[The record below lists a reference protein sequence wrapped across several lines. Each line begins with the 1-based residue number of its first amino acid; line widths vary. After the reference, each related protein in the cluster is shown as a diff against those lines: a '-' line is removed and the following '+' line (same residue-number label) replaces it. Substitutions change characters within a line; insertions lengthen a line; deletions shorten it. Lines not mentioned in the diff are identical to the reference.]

1 MKRFLLV
8 IVVLMVML
16 SLQVS
21 AQFNAAF
28 NPYKGAQGQMYFV
41 DTCKATA
48 TTTSEIF
55 KLNTFHPLS
64 TVPLSIAYKLVS
76 AENRVVTIRVQG
88 TMDGINFLQVD
99 TLVAKD
105 TVNNTWTHVA
115 SDLNQRNFP
124 WYRYQV
130 VGSDSNHATGTV
142 VHLWHWFQPK

>member
-16 SLQVS
+16 SLQAS

-48 TTTSEIF
+48 TTTSNIF
-55 KLNTFHPLS
+55 KLGTLHPASEHPLS
-64 TVPLSIAYKLVS
+64 VAYKLVN
-76 AENRVVTIRVQG
+76 AQNRVVTIRLQG
-88 TMDGINFLQVD
+88 TMDGENFFPVD
-99 TLVAKD
+99 TLVTKD
-105 TVNNTWTHVA
+105 TVNNTWTHVR
-115 SDLNQRNFP
+115 SDLSHMNFP